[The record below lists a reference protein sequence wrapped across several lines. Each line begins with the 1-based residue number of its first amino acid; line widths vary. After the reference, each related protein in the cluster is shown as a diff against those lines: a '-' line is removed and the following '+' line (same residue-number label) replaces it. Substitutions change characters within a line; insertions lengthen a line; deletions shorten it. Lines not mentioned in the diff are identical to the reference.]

1 MEDNRAKKLLDSF
14 VDRLKADKRL
24 EIAVYCGL
32 GALCL
37 LLCLPAYG
45 GKKQKE
51 EAKDT
56 ETVQQDD
63 LEQRL
68 MDTLSCVR
76 GAGKVKVMITYE
88 TGKEKIPAMNT
99 DITQSSTYNGEGEN
113 RTESLSPVTVYQNGE
128 NEAVV
133 LMERQPT
140 VRGVIVVAQGAA
152 DISVRMKLQSAVQ
165 AVLGVEASRVEVL
178 EMGINGTEE

>member
-1 MEDNRAKKLLDSF
+1 MEDNRAKKLLNSF
-14 VDRLKADKRL
+14 VDRLKANKRL

-37 LLCLPAYG
+37 LLCLPTYG

-99 DITQSSTYNGEGEN
+99 DITQS
-113 RTESLSPVTVYQNGE
+113 
-128 NEAVV
+128 
-133 LMERQPT
+133 
-140 VRGVIVVAQGAA
+140 
-152 DISVRMKLQSAVQ
+152 LQSRGA
-165 AVLGVEASRVEVL
+165 
-178 EMGINGTEE
+178 

>member
-88 TGKEKIPAMNT
+88 TGKEKVPAMNT

-113 RTESLSPVTVYQNGE
+113 RTE
-128 NEAVV
+128 
-133 LMERQPT
+133 
-140 VRGVIVVAQGAA
+140 
-152 DISVRMKLQSAVQ
+152 
-165 AVLGVEASRVEVL
+165 
-178 EMGINGTEE
+178 

>member
-14 VDRLKADKRL
+14 VDRLKANKRL

-51 EAKDT
+51 EAKNT

-68 MDTLSCVR
+68 MDTLSGVR
-76 GAGKVKVMITYE
+76 GAG
-88 TGKEKIPAMNT
+88 
-99 DITQSSTYNGEGEN
+99 
-113 RTESLSPVTVYQNGE
+113 
-128 NEAVV
+128 
-133 LMERQPT
+133 
-140 VRGVIVVAQGAA
+140 
-152 DISVRMKLQSAVQ
+152 
-165 AVLGVEASRVEVL
+165 
-178 EMGINGTEE
+178 

>member
-14 VDRLKADKRL
+14 VDRLKANKRL

-76 GAGKVKVMITYE
+76 GAGK
-88 TGKEKIPAMNT
+88 GKSN
-99 DITQSSTYNGEGEN
+99 DNLRDGQGEDSGDEY
-113 RTESLSPVTVYQNGE
+113 RYHPKQHL
-128 NEAVV
+128 
-133 LMERQPT
+133 
-140 VRGVIVVAQGAA
+140 
-152 DISVRMKLQSAVQ
+152 
-165 AVLGVEASRVEVL
+165 
-178 EMGINGTEE
+178 